1 LEKTLNIFEK
11 IRRLTEY
18 AKAQGRKVEEIL
30 VDSTWVVRGGIFLVE
45 YETKFY
51 IVMNKGDLMYA
62 IAGLPAIEQATLQ
75 EHIFGISVWED
86 SYKTL
91 RVMCGVFHVTFD
103 YNTLPKRNDSVSR
116 PA

>member
-1 LEKTLNIFEK
+1 MNIFEK
-11 IRRLTEY
+11 IRRLKDRVRTEH
-18 AKAQGRKVEEIL
+18 RRIEEIL

-45 YETKFY
+45 YMEKYY

-75 EHIFGISVWED
+75 EHIFGIPVWED

-103 YNTLPKRNDSVSR
+103 YDSLPKQNNTFSR
-116 PA
+116 SS